1 MPDEVK
7 EVKKNDQSK
16 ELLDVLDENGV
27 FQGRVAT
34 RGDVHRQGLWHR
46 AIIVALVND
55 DNKVLIQKRSLKKEK
70 FAGLW
75 DLSVAGHLPAGQD
88 SVACAAAE
96 VMEEVGYML
105 PKKIQ
110 LRDFRFMVSF
120 RNQISLSDTFI
131 ENQFYDFFIY
141 NVGDLDINTLRV
153 QESEVGEIKWAT
165 AFEIKNLAA
174 QGLMHPRN
182 EWIEVL
188 YRYITK
194 F

>member
-1 MPDEVK
+1 MADEK
-7 EVKKNDQSK
+7 KVKKNDQSK

-27 FQGRVAT
+27 FQGRVAS
-34 RGDVHRQGLWHR
+34 RGDVHRLGLWHR

-70 FAGLW
+70 FPGLW

-88 SVACAAAE
+88 SVSCAAAE
-96 VMEEVGYML
+96 VMEEIGYML
-105 PKKIQ
+105 PKKVQ
-110 LRDFRFMVSF
+110 MRDFRFMFSF

-141 NVGDLDINTLRV
+141 NVGELDISSLSV
-153 QESEVGEIKWAT
+153 QESEVSELKWAT
-165 AFEIKNLAA
+165 AFEVKTLAA

>member
-1 MPDEVK
+1 MADEK
-7 EVKKNDQSK
+7 VKKNDQSK

-34 RGDVHRQGLWHR
+34 RGDVHRLGLWHR

-70 FAGLW
+70 FPGLW

-88 SVACAAAE
+88 SVSCAAAE

-105 PKKIQ
+105 PKKVQ
-110 LRDFRFMVSF
+110 LRDFRFMFSF

-141 NVGDLDINTLRV
+141 NVGDLDISTLSV
-153 QESEVGEIKWAT
+153 QENEVSEIKWAT
-165 AFEIKNLAA
+165 AFEIKTLAA